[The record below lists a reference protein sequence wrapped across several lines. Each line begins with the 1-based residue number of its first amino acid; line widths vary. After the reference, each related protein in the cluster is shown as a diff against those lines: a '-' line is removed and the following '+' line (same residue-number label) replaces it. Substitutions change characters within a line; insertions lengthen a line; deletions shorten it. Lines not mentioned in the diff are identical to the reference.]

1 MPLSGRP
8 RLGFVGLGWI
18 GRQRLQVIAESGL
31 ADITAIADCDPA
43 ALDAAAPFA
52 PGARRCRGLDEVLEA
67 EVDGVVLATPSGGHA
82 DEALR
87 ALDAGA
93 AVFCQKPLARTG
105 AEAERVVRR
114 ARQVDRLLSV
124 DLSYRHLAATAWL
137 SGLVGGGSLGRV
149 YAVDVTFHNAYGP
162 DRDWYYDRA
171 RAGGGCVLDL
181 GIHLL
186 DLVAIWTGGTPEVVS
201 ASLFADGRP
210 WHEGGPAV
218 EDFAMVQLTA
228 ANGGAARLA
237 CSWRAP
243 AGCDAV
249 IELTVYGTDGGARIR
264 NVSGSFYDFVGERLQ
279 RNRIETCVQPP
290 DAWPG
295 RAAVAWVARLAEGAA
310 FDPAAEDLVGL
321 SRGIDAIYTATA
333 AGRGTAPGLSRA
345 AASSGPSA
353 PRAR

>member
-1 MPLSGRP
+1 MPLSERP
-8 RLGFVGLGWI
+8 RLGFAGLGWI
-18 GRQRLQVIAESGL
+18 GRQRLQAVAESGL
-31 ADITAIADCDPA
+31 ADITALADCDSA
-43 ALDAAAPFA
+43 ALDAAAPLA
-52 PGARRCRGLDEVLEA
+52 PGARRCRSLDEVLEA
-67 EVDGVVLATPSGGHA
+67 RVDGVVLATPSGGHA

-114 ARQVDRLLSV
+114 ARQLDRLLGV

-137 SGLVGGGSLGRV
+137 SGLVRGGLLGRV
-149 YAVDVTFHNAYGP
+149 YAVDLTFHNAYGP

-171 RAGGGCVLDL
+171 RAGGGCVMDL

-186 DLVAIWTGGTPEVVS
+186 DLAAMWTGGPPEIVA
-201 ASLFADGRP
+201 ASLFAGGRP
-210 WHEGGPAV
+210 WHEGDPAV
-218 EDFAMVQLTA
+218 EDFGIVHLTT
-228 ANGGAARLA
+228 ANGGAARIA

-249 IELTVYGTDGGARIR
+249 IEFTVYGTDGGARIR
-264 NVSGSFYDFVGERLQ
+264 NVGGSFYDFVGERLQ
-279 RNRIETCVQPP
+279 QNRSETCVQPP

-295 RAAVAWVARLAEGAA
+295 RAAVGWVARLAENAA
-310 FDPAAEDLVGL
+310 FDPAAEALVGL
-321 SRGIDAIYTATA
+321 SRAIDAIYSASATGHATA
-333 AGRGTAPGLSRA
+333 LSRA
-345 AASSGPSA
+345 AAPSSGPSA